1 MEPYQYWTIAG
12 FIFIFAELIT
22 LRTLPLVLAGALLF
36 AAVIESGVS
45 FNSICLA
52 FKYPENIPAQIITFF
67 VFMPV
72 LFFAIKPYIKNKLK
86 GRSSN
91 EHK

>member
-36 AAVIESGVS
+36 AAVI
-45 FNSICLA
+45 A

-72 LFFAIKPYIKNKLK
+72 LFCAITPDIKNNLK